1 MIHSIQ
7 TTDLCSHSSH
17 CHHLKCLSYVPEW
30 LAELS
35 RLFVIMVEL
44 AKNQVPFAVA
54 IIDGAAAKLNL
65 S

>member
-1 MIHSIQ
+1 
-7 TTDLCSHSSH
+7 
-17 CHHLKCLSYVPEW
+17 LKCLSYVPEW

-44 AKNQVPFAVA
+44 VKNQVLFAVA